1 MLIDPFARRI
11 AYLRLSVTD
20 FCNYRCVYCLPDGY
34 QGCGSAD
41 ELSLAEIRTL
51 VAAFAACGTEKIRLT
66 GGEPTLRADI
76 ADIIRICAST
86 PGIQKVALTT
96 NGHRLAEHYPALLDA
111 GIDQIN
117 LSVDSFRAATF
128 QRLTGKNHLP
138 ALLATIDALLA
149 RGYHHLKL
157 NALLM
162 RDSATELYE
171 DTLAYLK
178 TRPLTMRYIELMQ
191 TGDNAALYQRAH
203 ISAAHITARLLA
215 DGWQERERSPLAGPA
230 REYHHPDYTGRIGI
244 IAPYEKTF
252 CTTCNR
258 LRVTA
263 HGQMHL
269 CLFDSINYD
278 LRPWLRAGDSEGLIA
293 RLHQLIAHKPEHHH
307 LHEQN
312 PGIMRHLAQIGG

>member
-20 FCNYRCVYCLPDGY
+20 FCNYRCVYCLPGGY

-96 NGHRLAEHYPALLDA
+96 NGHRLAQHYPALLDA

-230 REYHHPDYTGRIGI
+230 RIP
-244 IAPYEKTF
+244 P
-252 CTTCNR
+252 
-258 LRVTA
+258 
-263 HGQMHL
+263 
-269 CLFDSINYD
+269 
-278 LRPWLRAGDSEGLIA
+278 P
-293 RLHQLIAHKPEHHH
+293 RLHRTHRHHRPLRKNLLHKMQPPARYRPRPNAP
-307 LHEQN
+307 L
-312 PGIMRHLAQIGG
+312 PL

>member
-117 LSVDSFRAATF
+117 LSVDSFRAASAS
-128 QRLTGKNHLP
+128 P
-138 ALLATIDALLA
+138 A
-149 RGYHHLKL
+149 K
-157 NALLM
+157 
-162 RDSATELYE
+162 
-171 DTLAYLK
+171 
-178 TRPLTMRYIELMQ
+178 
-191 TGDNAALYQRAH
+191 
-203 ISAAHITARLLA
+203 
-215 DGWQERERSPLAGPA
+215 
-230 REYHHPDYTGRIGI
+230 
-244 IAPYEKTF
+244 
-252 CTTCNR
+252 TTCPR
-258 LRVTA
+258 CLPPSTPCSRAATTA
-263 HGQMHL
+263 SNSTP
-269 CLFDSINYD
+269 C
-278 LRPWLRAGDSEGLIA
+278 
-293 RLHQLIAHKPEHHH
+293 
-307 LHEQN
+307 
-312 PGIMRHLAQIGG
+312 